1 MHNTNNKQHLCNQII
16 HLSKIIYTFLII
28 FILFSAPQ
36 SIAGENVL
44 QLFEKEFKQVVTSS
58 RPAVVKILANFDISK
73 ELANGFGRVTMYRQ
87 DISSG
92 IILDDKGHIV
102 TTSFAMKPNKIE
114 IVYNDK
120 KVPAK
125 LIGMDDLTDVAVL
138 KTDVRL
144 KKRTKVG
151 DSTGIDTASL
161 VFTIGS
167 SQGDQP
173 VVSFGIV
180 SGIENLPTHPCAN
193 LIKINAPVSVGNSG
207 GAVVNTSGEVV
218 GMILAILSPQD
229 TFSIFSDPFPLPT
242 VNSQTV
248 NSQNPQMITV
258 NPQMITVNSQ
268 IITFAVPMETVKS
281 VSSQIIKHG
290 KVPRGWL
297 GVDMVT
303 KDAGVLVT
311 RVIENS
317 PAERSGI
324 LPEDIIIQFNQK
336 PVKTYIELLR
346 CVGNSTPN
354 TNVSLNI
361 IRDGNK
367 INYTI
372 KLGERYQ
379 RWE

>member
-1 MHNTNNKQHLCNQII
+1 MFMQNTNNRQHLCNHII
-16 HLSKIIYTFLII
+16 HLSKIICTFLIV
-28 FILFSAPQ
+28 FILFTASQ
-36 SIAGENVL
+36 SFAAESIL

-58 RPAVVKILANFDISK
+58 RPAVVKILANYDISK
-73 ELANGFGRVTMYRQ
+73 EFANSFGRVTLYRQ
-87 DISSG
+87 DVSSG

-102 TTSFAMKPNKIE
+102 TTSFTMKPNKIQ
-114 IVYNDK
+114 IVYNNK
-120 KVPAK
+120 KIPAK
-125 LIGMDDLTDVAVL
+125 LVGMDDLTDVAVL
-138 KTDVRL
+138 KTDYKL

-151 DSTGIDTASL
+151 DATRIDTASL

-167 SQGDQP
+167 SRGDQP

-180 SGIENLPTHPCAN
+180 SGIENLPAHPCAN

-218 GMILAILSPQD
+218 GMILAVLTPEDTLS
-229 TFSIFSDPFPLPT
+229 TFSEPFPIPA
-242 VNSQTV
+242 
-248 NSQNPQMITV
+248 
-258 NPQMITVNSQ
+258 VNSQ

-311 RVIENS
+311 HVIENS
-317 PAERSGI
+317 PAEKSGL
-324 LPEDIIIQFNQK
+324 LPEDIITQFNQK

-354 TNVSLNI
+354 TDVSINI
-361 IRDGNK
+361 IRNGNK

-379 RWE
+379 KWE